1 METSN
6 LVLALHVLVGLG
18 LLAMG
23 GYRLSLGRLG
33 PGVLNV
39 ALAAVV
45 VLARLV
51 ALLSSP
57 WLTSTLFG
65 FGFILLM

>member
-23 GYRLSLGRLG
+23 GYRLTLGRLG
-33 PGVLNV
+33 PGVINV

-45 VLARLV
+45 VVAGVYASRLA
-51 ALLSSP
+51 
-57 WLTSTLFG
+57 
-65 FGFILLM
+65 